1 MGIQINQAIL
11 DGPGD
16 GDDPQSLPLPE
27 GVYLVD
33 DWAKMKEAKELPSG
47 RTELFTVNDRVY
59 TAPTAVDH
67 RAVFRYMK
75 AVRKGHG
82 DEAAMADMMYETLGD
97 AVMEA
102 LAEETLAPDEFR
114 QVMRVVQK
122 HVAGAT
128 KNALG
133 N

>member
-1 MGIQINQAIL
+1 MGVQINQAVL
-11 DGPGD
+11 DGD
-16 GDDPQSLPLPE
+16 GDDDPQSPLPLPD
-27 GVYLVD
+27 GVYLAD
-33 DWAKMKEAKELPSG
+33 DWAKMKQAKELPDG

-75 AVRKGHG
+75 AVRQRRG
-82 DEAAMADMMYETLGD
+82 DEEAMADMMYETLGD
-97 AVMEA
+97 AIMDA
-102 LAEETLAPDEFR
+102 LAEEKLDPDEFR
-114 QVMRVVQK
+114 QVMHVVQK

-128 KNALG
+128 RKTLG